1 MKIILTG
8 ATGFVGSEVL
18 RQAINSSSI
27 EQITVLTRRSIGIS
41 NPKLNEIILE
51 DFLDYSKIAD
61 HLKVDACIWCL
72 GISQTEVSKEEYI
85 KITLNYTIAGARAM
99 LAANP
104 NMRFCF
110 LSGRGADQDEKSIS
124 LYGKIKGRTEKELSK
139 LSPNVFNFRPAFI
152 RPARPGQK
160 RPLVPTLFGPIAWVV
175 DHFTDDFS
183 VDSGTLARCLLGVAK
198 AGTDQSIIDNRSIRQ
213 RLNFD
218 NLNAG
223 RKLDEK

>member
-1 MKIILTG
+1 MKIVLTG

-18 RQAINSSSI
+18 RQALDDSSI
-27 EQITVLTRRSIGIS
+27 DHITVLTRRSVGMS
-41 NPKLNEIILE
+41 NPKLSEIILK

-61 HLKVDACIWCL
+61 HLKADACIWCL
-72 GISQTEVSKEEYI
+72 GISQTEVSKEEYV
-85 KITLNYTIAGARAM
+85 KITFDYTMAGARAM

-104 NMRFCF
+104 KLRFCF

-175 DHFTDDFS
+175 DHFTDSFS
-183 VDSGTLARCLLGVAK
+183 VDSGTLARCLLDVAK
-198 AGTDQSIIDNRSIRQ
+198 TGADQAIIDNRSIRQ
-213 RLNFD
+213 PHV
-218 NLNAG
+218 AG
-223 RKLDEK
+223 ERRG